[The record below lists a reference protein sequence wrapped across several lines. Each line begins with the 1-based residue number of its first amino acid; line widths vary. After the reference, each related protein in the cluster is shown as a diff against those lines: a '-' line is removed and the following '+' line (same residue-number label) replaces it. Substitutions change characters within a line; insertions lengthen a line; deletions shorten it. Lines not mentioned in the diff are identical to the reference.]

1 MGIATSE
8 LQLQSGVQAGYSK
21 RRGLLV
27 TSRSGG
33 NDAEDYFYFFVKK
46 SVPKATTACKIEE
59 AAAVD

>member
-1 MGIATSE
+1 MEYEPGTQNVADS
-8 LQLQSGVQAGYSK
+8 LSHLFKGGSC
-21 RRGLLV
+21 
-27 TSRSGG
+27 SGG